1 MAGGGE
7 RVERP
12 RLDVAT
18 FVAEKCGAGLDFSVL
33 AGRGGL
39 RNVIEVGRIQK
50 LSLALTG
57 FTRQIRPGRLQ
68 IVGETEIQFCEG
80 LGADQRTQVFAAAC
94 RVPVT
99 AFLVTKGLQPPRELL
114 EQADRHDVPVLWCSE
129 RSSLVIDTVQRYL
142 EDRLAP
148 RTRVH
153 GVLLDV
159 YGLGVLIRGDAGI
172 GKSECALEMIQRGHR
187 LVADDVVEVR
197 QISSQIVVGACTAR
211 LGHFMELRGIGIIN
225 IADLFGVAAVR
236 YRKRVEL
243 IVNLVSWQEGS
254 DYERL
259 GLDERREKI
268 MNVAVPSV
276 ELPVASGRNIAI
288 LIEVAARVFMLKQK
302 GYDPARALVDGLDA
316 EILRGG
322 RRHRAKSR
330 RRGADAAGL
339 GEEDALREDDEE

>member
-1 MAGGGE
+1 MPSADAG
-7 RVERP
+7 RRIERP
-12 RLDVAT
+12 QLDVAT
-18 FVAEKCGAGLDFSVL
+18 FVAEKCGAGLDLKVL
-33 AGRGGL
+33 AGHPGL
-39 RNVIEVGRIQK
+39 GNVISSGRIQK

-80 LGADQRTQVFAAAC
+80 LGSDQRRQVFAAAC
-94 RVPVT
+94 QVPVT
-99 AFLVTKGLQPPRELL
+99 AFLVTKGLQPPSELL
-114 EQADRHDVPVLWCSE
+114 EQADRHAVPVLWCAE
-129 RSSLVIDTVQRYL
+129 RSSAVIDTVQRYL

-148 RTRVH
+148 RMRVH

-159 YGLGVLIRGDAGI
+159 YGLGVLIRGEAGI

-197 QISSQIVVGACTAR
+197 QITSQILVGACTER
-211 LGHFMELRGIGIIN
+211 LGHFIELRGIGIIS

-243 IVNLVSWQEGS
+243 VVRLVNWTEGA

-259 GLDERREKI
+259 GLDDRREPI
-268 MNVAVPSV
+268 LGVPIPVV
-276 ELPVASGRNIAI
+276 EMPVASGRNIAI

-302 GYDPARALVDGLDA
+302 GYDPARALVERMDA
-316 EILRGG
+316 EILA
-322 RRHRAKSR
+322 RAKAPTSER
-330 RRGADAAGL
+330 AED
-339 GEEDALREDDEE
+339 EEDEE